1 MLCQGIQDA
10 GTHHKAAAIAKSR
23 NTAHHQPRRSSA
35 ERRTTGAL
43 LRWEK
48 DSFTPWLT

>member
-10 GTHHKAAAIAKSR
+10 GTRHKAVASTSSR
-23 NTAHHQPRRSSA
+23 TTAHHQPRRFAA